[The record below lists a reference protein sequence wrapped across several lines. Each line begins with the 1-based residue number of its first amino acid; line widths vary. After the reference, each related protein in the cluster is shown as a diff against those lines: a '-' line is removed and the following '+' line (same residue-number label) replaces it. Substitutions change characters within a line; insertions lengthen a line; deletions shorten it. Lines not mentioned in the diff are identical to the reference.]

1 MVTIRQPPTGGG
13 GDRIRLMSC
22 AVLSEKQNHMNRTD
36 LFFTVLRLPIDF
48 CMLIA
53 AGIAAYFLRFS
64 ALTEIR
70 PAIFE
75 IPFVHYTQLLFGVS
89 LFFLVIFAFT
99 GLYTIGHYKIRN
111 EIQKIFI
118 ACSTGMMFVLV
129 FLFFISGFFSSRFIV
144 LAAWILSFIFVAL
157 ARLLLRLTKTIL
169 FKKSVGLHSIAII
182 GSAVR
187 TAPIILEINQRP
199 ALGFHVVRCDTE
211 WTEETEHLL
220 HTLHAQ
226 KKLDEI
232 FLVNPSVDYAVFQK
246 ILNFANEHH
255 IAFRYS
261 ADMLGSKRLEVST
274 LAGIPFMEVKRTR
287 LEGWG
292 KILKR
297 LFDIIVSLIIIIILF
312 PIFIIIAIAIRLESR
327 GPIVYF
333 NERIGKNEEP
343 FSVYK
348 FRSMYLKYCT
358 GKKYDAS
365 GDALQYE
372 EKLAQEKSE
381 RKGPVY
387 KVLNDPRRT
396 HAGRFLERF
405 SLDELPQLFNVLFG
419 SMSLVGPRPH
429 MPNQVAH
436 YKKHHRQLFTIK
448 PGITGMAQIEG
459 RSDLDFEDE
468 ARLDIHYIENWS
480 PLMDFIILLKTPL
493 KVLTRKSRV

>member
-1 MVTIRQPPTGGG
+1 
-13 GDRIRLMSC
+13 
-22 AVLSEKQNHMNRTD
+22 MNRTD
-36 LFFTVLRLPIDF
+36 LVFTVLRVPLDF
-48 CMLIA
+48 CMLIV
-53 AGIAAYFLRFS
+53 AGIVAYFLRFS

-70 PAIFE
+70 PAIFG
-75 IPFVHYTQLLFGVS
+75 IPFSHYTQLLVGVS
-89 LFFLVIFAFT
+89 FFFIVVFSFT
-99 GLYTIGHYKIRN
+99 GLYTIGHHKIRN
-111 EIQKIFI
+111 EIQRIFI
-118 ACSTGMMFVLV
+118 ACSTAMTIVLV

-144 LAAWILSFIFVAL
+144 LAAWILSFVFVAC
-157 ARLLLRLTKTIL
+157 ARLILRFIKTML
-169 FKKSVGLHSIAII
+169 FKRGVGLHSIAII
-182 GSAVR
+182 GDATR
-187 TAPIILEINQRP
+187 IAPITSEINQRP
-199 ALGFHVVRCDTE
+199 ALGFHVVLQRTG
-211 WTEETEHLL
+211 WTEETESSLN
-220 HTLHAQ
+220 TLRAE

-232 FLVNPSVDYAVFQK
+232 FLIHPSADYAMLKK
-246 ILNFANEHH
+246 ILDFANEHH

-297 LFDIIVSLIIIIILF
+297 LFDIVVSAVVIVLLLPF
-312 PIFIIIAIAIRLESR
+312 FLIIAIIIRMESR
-327 GPIVYF
+327 GPIVYL
-333 NERIGKNEEP
+333 NERIGKNEYP

-348 FRSMYLKYCT
+348 FRSMHLKYCT

-365 GDALQYE
+365 GNALKYE
-372 EKLAQEKSE
+372 EKLAREKSE

-396 HAGRFLERF
+396 RVGRFLERF
-405 SLDELPQLFNVLFG
+405 SLDELPQLFNVFFG

-468 ARLDIHYIENWS
+468 ARLDIYYIENWS
-480 PLMDFIILLKTPL
+480 PWIDFIILLKTPL
-493 KVLTRKSRV
+493 RVLTRTSRV

>member
-1 MVTIRQPPTGGG
+1 
-13 GDRIRLMSC
+13 
-22 AVLSEKQNHMNRTD
+22 MNRTD
-36 LFFTVLRLPIDF
+36 LVFTVLRVPLDF
-48 CMLIA
+48 CMLLA
-53 AGIAAYFLRFS
+53 AGYAAYFLRFQT
-64 ALTEIR
+64 LTDIR

-75 IPFVHYTQLLFGVS
+75 IPLSHYTQILFTVS
-89 LFFLVIFAFT
+89 LFFLAVFALT

-118 ACSTGMMFVLV
+118 ACSTGMMFILV
-129 FLFFISGFFSSRFIV
+129 YLFFISGLFSSRFIV
-144 LAAWILSFIFVAL
+144 LAAWIISFLFVSIGHM
-157 ARLLLRLTKTIL
+157 LLRLSEIML
-169 FKKSVGLHSIAII
+169 FKSGIGLHSIAII
-182 GSAVR
+182 GDATR
-187 TAPIILEINQRP
+187 TAPIISEIDHRP
-199 ALGFHVVRCDTE
+199 ALGFHVVLRRTH
-211 WTEETEHLL
+211 WTDETAQSL
-220 HTLHAQ
+220 HTLHIQ

-232 FLVNPSVDYAVFQK
+232 FLVQPLSDFS
-246 ILNFANEHH
+246 ILNAILDFTNEHH
-255 IAFRYS
+255 ITLRYS

-274 LAGIPFMEVKRTR
+274 LAGIPLVEIKRTR

-297 LFDIIVSLIIIIILF
+297 LFDLIVSLFLIIILLPVF
-312 PIFIIIAIAIRLESR
+312 LFIAIVIRLESR
-327 GPIVYF
+327 GPVFYF
-333 NERIGKNEEP
+333 NERIGKDEYQ
-343 FSVYK
+343 FFAYK
-348 FRSMYLKYCT
+348 FRSMYIQYCT
-358 GKKYDAS
+358 GKKYDAA
-365 GDALQYE
+365 GKALEYE
-372 EKLAQEKSE
+372 EKLAQDKSE

-396 HAGRFLERF
+396 KVGRFLERF

-468 ARLDIHYIENWS
+468 ARLDMYYIENWS
-480 PLMDFIILLKTPL
+480 PWIDFIILCKTPL